1 MKVRMAE
8 KFQNKYRIASARLQ
22 TWDYGW
28 NAAYFV
34 TICTQNKECFFGN
47 IIDGKMH
54 LSETGNIAQK
64 FWIEIPN
71 HFPFTR
77 LGEFIIMPD
86 HMHGIIIIDKFN
98 NHQIVQT
105 PNLGVS
111 AMPDIPNLGVSAM
124 PDIPNLGVSA
134 MPDIPNLG
142 VSAMPNIPNLG
153 VSAMPDIPNLGVS
166 SSAPGGKN
174 EQWKPGT
181 LGVIINQYKRI
192 CTINARK
199 THPNFAWQPRFHDI
213 IIRNDRAFKTISKYI
228 IRNPEKWQIPPN

>member
-1 MKVRMAE
+1 MAE

-34 TICTQNKECFFGN
+34 TICTQDREYFFGN
-47 IIDGKMH
+47 ITDGKMH

-64 FWIEIPN
+64 FWMEIPN

-86 HMHGIIIIDKFN
+86 HMHGIIIIDHF
-98 NHQIVQT
+98 HRAEAET

-111 AMPDIPNLGVSAM
+111 APNPGGA
-124 PDIPNLGVSA
+124 A
-134 MPDIPNLG
+134 E
-142 VSAMPNIPNLG
+142 NIQYFGDPK
-153 VSAMPDIPNLGVS
+153 SPKS
-166 SSAPGGKN
+166 KSGGKN

-199 THPNFAWQPRFHDI
+199 IHPNFAWQPRFHDI
-213 IIRNDRAFKTISKYI
+213 IIRNDRAFKTISNYI
-228 IRNPEKWQIPPN
+228 INNPTKW

>member
-1 MKVRMAE
+1 MAE

-34 TICTQNKECFFGN
+34 TICTKNKEYFLGN
-47 IIDGKMH
+47 ISDGKMH

-71 HFPFTR
+71 HFPFAR

-86 HMHGIIIIDKFN
+86 HMRGIIIIDKIDDR
-98 NHQIVQT
+98 QIAVTET

-111 AMPDIPNLGVSAM
+111 SVPGIPNPVGAPENIQNFENPM
-124 PDIPNLGVSA
+124 PPKSK
-134 MPDIPNLG
+134 
-142 VSAMPNIPNLG
+142 S
-153 VSAMPDIPNLGVS
+153 
-166 SSAPGGKN
+166 GGKN

-199 THPNFAWQPRFHDI
+199 THRNFAWQPRFHDI
-213 IIRNDRAFKTISKYI
+213 IIRNDRAFKTISNYI
-228 IRNPEKWQIPPN
+228 INNPNKWWVRPNWAYPP

>member
-34 TICTQNKECFFGN
+34 TICTKNKEYFFGN
-47 IIDGKMH
+47 ITDGKMH
-54 LSETGNIAQK
+54 LSETGNIAQQ
-64 FWIEIPN
+64 FWMEIPN
-71 HFPFTR
+71 HFPFAR

-86 HMHGIIIIDKFN
+86 HMHGIIIIDNFP
-98 NHQIVQT
+98 IGQT
-105 PNLGVS
+105 PK
-111 AMPDIPNLGVSAM
+111 
-124 PDIPNLGVSA
+124 
-134 MPDIPNLG
+134 
-142 VSAMPNIPNLG
+142 
-153 VSAMPDIPNLGVS
+153 LGVS
-166 SSAPGGKN
+166 SAPGIPNPGGAAENIQYLGNSDPPKSKSGGKN

-199 THPNFAWQPRFHDI
+199 TNPNFAWQPRFYDI
-213 IIRNDRAFKTISKYI
+213 IIRNDRAFKTISNYI
-228 IRNPEKWQIPPN
+228 INNPAKW

>member
-1 MKVRMAE
+1 MKARITK

-34 TICTQNKECFFGN
+34 TICTQNRERFFGN
-47 IIDGKMH
+47 ITDGKMY

-64 FWIEIPN
+64 FWMEIPN
-71 HFPFTR
+71 HFPFAR

-86 HMHGIIIIDKFN
+86 HMHGIIIIDKFDDRIPN
-98 NHQIVQT
+98 PGGGAENIQYFGNPIGQT
-105 PNLGVS
+105 LKLGVS
-111 AMPDIPNLGVSAM
+111 FAP
-124 PDIPNLGVSA
+124 
-134 MPDIPNLG
+134 
-142 VSAMPNIPNLG
+142 
-153 VSAMPDIPNLGVS
+153 
-166 SSAPGGKN
+166 SAPGGKN

-199 THPNFAWQPRFHDI
+199 THPNFAWQPRFYDVAQIVVGTPKLGVPTTILFLTYWDGHKWDI
-213 IIRNDRAFKTISKYI
+213 RVF
-228 IRNPEKWQIPPN
+228 E

>member
-1 MKVRMAE
+1 MKARMAE

-34 TICTQNKECFFGN
+34 TICTKNKECFFGN
-47 IIDGKMH
+47 ITDGKMH

-71 HFPFTR
+71 HFPFAR

-86 HMHGIIIIDKFN
+86 HMHGIIIIDKIDDR
-98 NHQIVQT
+98 QIAPENIQNFEN
-105 PNLGVS
+105 P
-111 AMPDIPNLGVSAM
+111 MPPKSK
-124 PDIPNLGVSA
+124 S
-134 MPDIPNLG
+134 
-142 VSAMPNIPNLG
+142 
-153 VSAMPDIPNLGVS
+153 
-166 SSAPGGKN
+166 GGKN

-199 THPNFAWQPRFHDI
+199 THRNFAWQPRFHDI
-213 IIRNDRAFKTISKYI
+213 IIRNDRAFKTISNYI
-228 IRNPEKWQIPPN
+228 INNPNKW

>member
-1 MKVRMAE
+1 MAE
-8 KFQNKYRIASARLQ
+8 KYQNKYRIASARLQ

-34 TICTQNKECFFGN
+34 TICTKNKEYFFGN
-47 IIDGKMH
+47 ITDGKMH
-54 LSETGNIAQK
+54 LSDTGNIAHK
-64 FWIEIPN
+64 FWMEIPN

-86 HMHGIIIIDKFN
+86 HMHGIIIIDNIDDFPN
-98 NHQIVQT
+98 GQT

-111 AMPDIPNLGVSAM
+111 SVLDIPK
-124 PDIPNLGVSA
+124 
-134 MPDIPNLG
+134 
-142 VSAMPNIPNLG
+142 
-153 VSAMPDIPNLGVS
+153 LGVS
-166 SSAPGGKN
+166 SSAPGIPKPGGAAENIQYIGNPNRPKSKSGGKN

-199 THPNFAWQPRFHDI
+199 TRPNFAWQPRFHDI
-213 IIRNDRAFKTISKYI
+213 IIRNDRAFKTISNYI
-228 IRNPEKWQIPPN
+228 INNPAKW

>member
-1 MKVRMAE
+1 MAE

-34 TICTQNKECFFGN
+34 TICTQDREYFFGN
-47 IIDGKMH
+47 ITDGKMH

-64 FWIEIPN
+64 FWMEIPN

-86 HMHGIIIIDKFN
+86 HMHGIIIIDNLDDFS
-98 NHQIVQT
+98 IGQT
-105 PNLGVS
+105 PKLGVS
-111 AMPDIPNLGVSAM
+111 FAR
-124 PDIPNLGVSA
+124 
-134 MPDIPNLG
+134 
-142 VSAMPNIPNLG
+142 
-153 VSAMPDIPNLGVS
+153 
-166 SSAPGGKN
+166 
-174 EQWKPGT
+174 WKPGT

-213 IIRNDRAFKTISKYI
+213 IIRNDRAFKTISNYI
-228 IRNPEKWQIPPN
+228 INNPAKW